1 MNDAEIKK
9 LIETILAAMSIACDA
24 IDVEV
29 DPVTSN
35 KVFIIRTL
43 DSGLLIGE
51 RGEHYYALTHLVK
64 RIAEKGAQE
73 GHQEFFIDIN
83 DYRSSL
89 AEKLKTKAK
98 ILADRAR
105 DMRSNVEMEPMSSYE
120 RLVVHGALTG
130 LPNIK
135 TESEGEGKNRHII
148 IRYVEEA
155 V

>member
-9 LIETILAAMSIACDA
+9 LIETILASMSIACDA
-24 IDVEV
+24 IDIEV
-29 DPVTSN
+29 DPTTAN
-35 KVFIIRTL
+35 KVFVIRTP

-51 RGEHYYALTHLVK
+51 RGEHYYALIHLIK
-64 RIAEKGAQE
+64 RIAEKSVKE
-73 GHQEFFIDIN
+73 GNQEFFIDIN

-148 IRYVEEA
+148 IRYVEEII
-155 V
+155 